1 VAQEKRTKSKG
12 VQVISKPAPAE
23 DIAVQRTS
31 SGIESNGLG
40 RLLTINEVADLLGVP
55 VATIYR
61 WRHVGDG
68 PPGYR
73 IGRHVRFRRV
83 DVEAWIESRA
93 DARTAR

>member
-1 VAQEKRTKSKG
+1 M
-12 VQVISKPAPAE
+12 ISKTAHAKEFGVPQPLSA
-23 DIAVQRTS
+23 
-31 SGIESNGLG
+31 IEGNDTG

-73 IGRHVRFRRV
+73 IGRHVRYRRL
-83 DVEAWIESRA
+83 DVETWLESRA